1 MTTTPRSSTTSVVIP
16 STLPK
21 NPSLTV
27 SASGSLMKNYLPAL
41 PIAPGGQVT
50 AACDSNG
57 YPIVFSFG
65 ADSGDFYAIVNTRND
80 PTGWSQID
88 LLPGVSALGKPVY
101 FASGQLSNGNLC
113 LFLAC
118 QDAAS
123 GAVNTYV
130 AGPLSNNLEV
140 TDLSQLAALWTPTGN
155 PLSGSS
161 VSRASISPLDDGKGF
176 GIPMIAVGLVAPG
189 ATDVLTYLMQATV
202 NTTTGAITWNWTS
215 FPSPTDARTVLD
227 SAPGAVS
234 DLGQGLYMLY
244 AGQDGSTHLVFK
256 TLLNEFGRDYV
267 RALPVPAG
275 QNSLQTTAGS
285 GGTSYLYAGG
295 AAGIV
300 FWNASAQLESNAPG
314 WTAAQTVATGE
325 QLPGMAAGGLVVRQ
339 SFSKSN
345 ALSAWALSGSNLY
358 LLSQFEHQGALHWTT
373 PLVLKT
379 GISRIAP
386 LINPATRANELVFLT
401 TDWERQKAIHY
412 LWQDPATTLWQEE
425 TIPLYSS
432 DKVQEVNSYS
442 TRLSFRV
449 NGQPPAA
456 RLPLTL
462 TSASFQSLLI
472 NGLKYTVDAG
482 ASVEVSTNVTGELD
496 IIQQIQDLAVSTFT
510 LTSSAFTDT
519 LRINPASNVYKKL
532 AAVRTGAD
540 IPVLPPTLP
549 EGVTADQIASAIA
562 QMMAFQPEQSYPT
575 EVISVVGPT
584 PQAKSGAH
592 MARPPQAFALSFG
605 PQGLLRYHSGAE
617 ASQFKL
623 VEDVGE
629 WIVDAVG
636 DVVQFIGNVVDQI
649 GHMLFEVAETVIK
662 ITLNVAGRVIKF
674 VIQSFEQLFAFLT
687 VLFKALK
694 VGMEKLIGWLGEL
707 FGWDDIWA
715 THLVIAKTL
724 TGALEALSKEVQEDS
739 ARLKKK
745 MARIIAEQL
754 GFARENFASMKVPAS
769 VASMVPSEMA
779 AATQQSHP
787 GINFDT
793 PIASWSSYQTQYSGM
808 LLGGGPV
815 GDLPAP
821 VQKFIDDVL
830 IPTSFVLVKA
840 IEEDWE
846 NLKAVF
852 TGEGKTV
859 EHIVTF
865 LQGLAKTIIDTLEIL
880 LLGCVDYLLDL
891 VPWVVSLLTEPV
903 NIPFLSG
910 FYTWLTSALGKGEAP
925 PEELSAVNLMSLLV
939 AVPYTYLY
947 KLANDGQ
954 APFSG
959 DPLDLW
965 TSMTRVDTA
974 EGASKKEASIAARRY
989 SVIGAGV
996 ASIAGWLAS
1005 LMGFVRVSMD
1015 AARLKGAL
1023 GKCLLV
1029 SSLTMGG
1036 IAAAFTFPIQSPA
1049 MEGTAYQMRVLVWIA
1064 SLLRL
1069 GSTALPIS
1077 SAAVRGTIKACF
1089 DAGIGVT
1096 AISSDILGSPRNST
1110 WCSDVCSNL
1119 GGVIT
1124 GVSTAIVA
1132 VQPEAAVTIIA
1143 GMGLSYLGGN
1153 LVALITALST
1163 NIVKAEA
1170 LYFQNLGG

>member
-1 MTTTPRSSTTSVVIP
+1 
-16 STLPK
+16 
-21 NPSLTV
+21 
-27 SASGSLMKNYLPAL
+27 
-41 PIAPGGQVT
+41 
-50 AACDSNG
+50 
-57 YPIVFSFG
+57 
-65 ADSGDFYAIVNTRND
+65 
-80 PTGWSQID
+80 
-88 LLPGVSALGKPVY
+88 
-101 FASGQLSNGNLC
+101 
-113 LFLAC
+113 
-118 QDAAS
+118 
-123 GAVNTYV
+123 
-130 AGPLSNNLEV
+130 
-140 TDLSQLAALWTPTGN
+140 
-155 PLSGSS
+155 
-161 VSRASISPLDDGKGF
+161 
-176 GIPMIAVGLVAPG
+176 
-189 ATDVLTYLMQATV
+189 
-202 NTTTGAITWNWTS
+202 
-215 FPSPTDARTVLD
+215 
-227 SAPGAVS
+227 
-234 DLGQGLYMLY
+234 
-244 AGQDGSTHLVFK
+244 
-256 TLLNEFGRDYV
+256 
-267 RALPVPAG
+267 
-275 QNSLQTTAGS
+275 
-285 GGTSYLYAGG
+285 
-295 AAGIV
+295 
-300 FWNASAQLESNAPG
+300 
-314 WTAAQTVATGE
+314 
-325 QLPGMAAGGLVVRQ
+325 
-339 SFSKSN
+339 
-345 ALSAWALSGSNLY
+345 
-358 LLSQFEHQGALHWTT
+358 
-373 PLVLKT
+373 LK
-379 GISRIAP
+379 
-386 LINPATRANELVFLT
+386 INPATRANELVFLT

-462 TSASFQSLLI
+462 TSASYQSLLI

-592 MARPPQAFALSFG
+592 MARPPHAFALSFG

-617 ASQFKL
+617 ASQLKR
-623 VEDVGE
+623 VGDVGE
-629 WIVDAVG
+629 WIVDTVG

-687 VLFKALK
+687 ALFKALK

-724 TGALEALSKEVQEDS
+724 TGALDALSKEVQEDS

-954 APFSG
+954 APILWGSAG
-959 DPLDLW
+959 PLDEHDAGGHGRGREQEGGQHRGTALFGDW
-965 TSMTRVDTA
+965 RGNRFDCWLARIADGLRASQRGCGTA
-974 EGASKKEASIAARRY
+974 ERSAWQVPAGLQPDHGGDCRRIQLPHPKLRDAGHCVPDAAPRVGREPPASGLHGASHQLRRGAWHDQGMLRRWHRRHRHQQRHPRLSAQLDLVQRRLLQPGRRHHRRQHGDCGGPARGRGHHHCRHGPVL
-989 SVIGAGV
+989 SGRQSGGSHHRALDEHRQGGSPLLPELGRLSRLQPRVEERHQGV
-996 ASIAGWLAS
+996 PMALLAR
-1005 LMGFVRVSMD
+1005 GGVGPHV
-1015 AARLKGAL
+1015 ARHPAMLRGEGTKAL
-1023 GKCLLV
+1023 GAEGRASFVAKPLADLV
-1029 SSLTMGG
+1029 VRQQPEGAFG
-1036 IAAAFTFPIQSPA
+1036 DAFQVHAAHGLAVQRAHGKAHRAEHPLHLVVPAFR
-1049 MEGTAYQMRVLVWIA
+1049 ERHLHRVLVPHVH
-1064 SLLRL
+1064 LRGAGGAIIQRHAPAQRLHPLVARGAEDGGHVPL
-1069 GSTALPIS
+1069 GQVR
-1077 SAAVRGTIKACF
+1077 VRGRGVGHQLVVVGEEQQAR
-1089 DAGIGVT
+1089 GIHVQAAHGVPRV
-1096 AISSDILGSPRNST
+1096 SSQLRRELG
-1110 WCSDVCSNL
+1110 
-1119 GGVIT
+1119 
-1124 GVSTAIVA
+1124 
-1132 VQPEAAVTIIA
+1132 Q
-1143 GMGLSYLGGN
+1143 
-1153 LVALITALST
+1153 
-1163 NIVKAEA
+1163 
-1170 LYFQNLGG
+1170 Q